1 LIDTLDM
8 IWMDTDMLGR
18 FAASVVYIA
27 RKEKT
32 GAERSRAEQS
42 RAEHS
47 RARRT
52 IERTKAVLRFSHA
65 GNRHAGMLELGVA
78 MAMAMAM
85 AMYGWRASGL
95 ASSATWLLL

>member
-1 LIDTLDM
+1 M

-18 FAASVVYIA
+18 FAASVVYIV
-27 RKEKT
+27 RKEKM
-32 GAERSRAEQS
+32 GAKRS

-52 IERTKAVLRFSHA
+52 IERRRKAVLRFSHA

-85 AMYGWRASGL
+85 AMYGWRASRL

>member
-1 LIDTLDM
+1 
-8 IWMDTDMLGR
+8 MDTDMLGR

-27 RKEKT
+27 RQEKT
-32 GAERSRAEQS
+32 GAERS

-52 IERTKAVLRFSHA
+52 IERRKVVVRFSHA
-65 GNRHAGMLELGVA
+65 GNRHADMLELGVA

-85 AMYGWRASGL
+85 YG
-95 ASSATWLLL
+95 

>member
-32 GAERSRAEQS
+32 GAERSRA
-42 RAEHS
+42 
-47 RARRT
+47 RRT
-52 IERTKAVLRFSHA
+52 IERKRKVVLRFSHA

-78 MAMAMAM
+78 MAMAM
-85 AMYGWRASGL
+85 YGWRASQR
-95 ASSATWLLL
+95 AS